1 MASYYT
7 SGYTPPQGVTSAD
20 QVRAIQ
26 QQLTQAGYNV
36 GNTGADGIWGKNT
49 QAAYDSYLAAGGN
62 TGGSI
67 WSSPAGVSGGSM
79 YGSSGFSMPSLP
91 SYDIGAAYDRS
102 AEQYKAALDA
112 AYNSQ
117 KAGIDAQAAK
127 LSDQYNAVRSNAYTN
142 ARLNAIG
149 NNEVMASLGLAGN
162 MYKSPVSGVSETS
175 RVNQDIGM
183 RNDIN
188 SATRQ
193 EQAERDNLALELM
206 QAGYTRDVE
215 YAKWMAD
222 MLIAKANAEQA
233 AAQQAFENQMAL
245 AKMYADMY
253 GGMGGSSSGVSGGS
267 RSPSKKTTT
276 AIPTYASAKNYL
288 ETISKQGATR
298 KDMSSEIAGMNL
310 PQYQKDILNSYSKIL
325 STGFTKPSNR
335 ALCIAYDNVYID
347 RVILPESPAPS
358 NRLIIGFKAIRQPNK
373 DDFVAILP
381 VHPEPGDFRFTHE
394 NAVCSLRKPHHCRFF
409 VLDAV
414 RTLNL
419 YGSFYGLRKRVALRV
434 QIAPYKHLFIRGV
447 CDFRS
452 CFHAVI
458 NALASCVS
466 SLVQRLACIR
476 NQPHLPG

>member
-49 QAAYDSYLAAGGN
+49 QAAYDAYLSSNGKVTATRPN
-62 TGGSI
+62 STPD
-67 WSSPAGVSGGSM
+67 WSSPVVGGTAGSYYSGGS
-79 YGSSGFSMPSLP
+79 FSIPSVP

-117 KAGIDAQAAK
+117 KAGIDAQAKK
-127 LSDQYNAVRSNAYTN
+127 LADQYNAVRSNAYTN

-162 MYKSPVSGVSETS
+162 MYKPPASGVSETS

-193 EQAERDNLALELM
+193 EQAERDNLALELL

-245 AKMYADMY
+245 AKMYASMY
-253 GGMGGSSSGVSGGS
+253 GGSSGGSSGGSGGGS
-267 RSPSKKTTT
+267 RSSSKKTTT
-276 AIPTYASAKNYL
+276 AMQTYASAKNYL

-325 STGFTKPSNR
+325 STGFTKPSMM
-335 ALCIAYDNVYID
+335 V
-347 RVILPESPAPS
+347 
-358 NRLIIGFKAIRQPNK
+358 K
-373 DDFVAILP
+373 
-381 VHPEPGDFRFTHE
+381 
-394 NAVCSLRKPHHCRFF
+394 
-409 VLDAV
+409 
-414 RTLNL
+414 
-419 YGSFYGLRKRVALRV
+419 
-434 QIAPYKHLFIRGV
+434 
-447 CDFRS
+447 
-452 CFHAVI
+452 
-458 NALASCVS
+458 
-466 SLVQRLACIR
+466 
-476 NQPHLPG
+476 NQTKK

>member
-20 QVRAIQ
+20 QVKAIQ

-253 GGMGGSSSGVSGGS
+253 GGIGGSSSGVSGGS
-267 RSPSKKTTT
+267 RSSSKKTTT
-276 AIPTYASAKNYL
+276 AMPTYASAKNYL
-288 ETISKQGATR
+288 EKISKQGATR

-325 STGFTKPSNR
+325 STGFTKPSMM
-335 ALCIAYDNVYID
+335 V
-347 RVILPESPAPS
+347 
-358 NRLIIGFKAIRQPNK
+358 K
-373 DDFVAILP
+373 
-381 VHPEPGDFRFTHE
+381 
-394 NAVCSLRKPHHCRFF
+394 
-409 VLDAV
+409 
-414 RTLNL
+414 
-419 YGSFYGLRKRVALRV
+419 
-434 QIAPYKHLFIRGV
+434 
-447 CDFRS
+447 
-452 CFHAVI
+452 
-458 NALASCVS
+458 
-466 SLVQRLACIR
+466 
-476 NQPHLPG
+476 NQTKK